1 MLQAIIRFF
10 MGTPTT
16 VDQVLAPLR
25 KAQDDLSGV
34 IVVRGKERDYKANQ
48 IVELTSDINAA
59 TDEIDLA
66 IKVKANLAGLLR

>member
-1 MLQAIIRFF
+1 